1 MIGLCALWVKNP
13 MSGPGNNERW
23 RLFSG
28 ELFASFL
35 EAEQVLLVVLIRY
48 RSIHPP
54 PAFYALRA
62 LVTVDLTRYCQTAG
76 QEIPNPIADYSAG

>member
-1 MIGLCALWVKNP
+1 MMGLWTLWVKNS
-13 MSGPGNNERW
+13 MSEPANNERW

-48 RSIHPP
+48 RSVHPP

-62 LVTVDLTRYCQTAG
+62 LVTVDLTRYCQKAG
-76 QEIPNPIADYSAG
+76 QGIPNPSADCSVG